1 MIGTKRHIKSIRNC
15 QSWKLEN
22 HFQSLSSMFM
32 QFHPF
37 PIRVGLRSLPLD
49 VALAATRLPEFV
61 ASCQAALQTWIVIVY
76 LLKDEVSNAS
86 MDADAHWIHHPK
98 LPNHFKHLKPHGM
111 IDALPRS
118 GSIAGWS
125 STHPRLLAVEAVGA
139 SPHAIAQAP
148 GEAAR

>member
-1 MIGTKRHIKSIRNC
+1 
-15 QSWKLEN
+15 
-22 HFQSLSSMFM
+22 M

-98 LPNHFKHLKPHGM
+98 LPNHGM

-125 STHPRLLAVEAVGA
+125 STHPRSVAVEAVGA